1 MTIVVE
7 ANDYVTKIKGFGDL
21 IWTKNSVNLHLT
33 SSKKLPVRTASSDV
47 VSEVEVEGAAV
58 DERLQDLEDE
68 EDEEDVADEA
78 NERDDN
84 WWIVNWRVRETQIEN
99 VHVWENDDESCFK
112 KEKQTE
118 NFFHFSMF
126 SEIKLCA
133 NVFTFKTVKRF
144 KGFFRI
150 RVFLRSFL
158 VTNSEFQYLCVY
170 FLWRNKLYKYIYKLS
185 SLLKLVWLRGDK
197 PFLLKG
203 KLK

>member
-84 WWIVNWRVRETQIEN
+84 WWIVNWRVRVTQVEN
-99 VHVWENDDESCFK
+99 VHVWENNDESCFQ

-118 NFFHFSMF
+118 NLFHFLRCFPKLNVVPTF
-126 SEIKLCA
+126 SRLKQL
-133 NVFTFKTVKRF
+133 KDL
-144 KGFFRI
+144 
-150 RVFLRSFL
+150 RVFSGFESFWDP
-158 VTNSEFQYLCVY
+158 S
-170 FLWRNKLYKYIYKLS
+170 
-185 SLLKLVWLRGDK
+185 
-197 PFLLKG
+197 
-203 KLK
+203 